1 MENIVTIS
9 LAGSYSFHIE
19 RRAASLLDDYLTSLR
34 KRIED
39 DEASQ
44 EIIQSIEERIVELF
58 TEWSTDSAP
67 ITLAIVRRVMETI
80 GSPEEL
86 YDDAKEEEVHRK
98 KERNKQEEPDHTKPP
113 RYTTRL
119 YRDTQRRVF
128 GGVCAGLAAHMNLP
142 LWIPRLMFIILSL
155 FYGVAILIYIVLWIA
170 IPRARTRLQRME
182 MHGEPITFSSL
193 EERIQ
198 REYQELRNNATLSGK
213 SSLGAFFSSL
223 AMLFATL
230 ALAILKYGI
239 YIFGVLLILASFFSM
254 VATFVTL
261 FVPITW
267 LDIWGKFLYEIP
279 FLELM
284 FSNNSILLPCLV
296 ALVGLILPFVGLCFG
311 IYCLVRRAL
320 LLKLALIGFLCWA
333 GALLGVTVLAGNTA
347 LQHAHYYSM
356 EKNYPLPIQVGDT
369 LVLSS
374 IRGEMETRPPQKRS
388 LFRLL
393 SSREKGGRRTAAVCI
408 EIRSS
413 KDLKGR
419 MVVEKESYGVPEP
432 ESIDLLTALDYPVH
446 IDGTRLELP
455 ERYRLDGV
463 ADGVQRV
470 SVRIYLPK
478 NTYLR
483 IDQPSLL
490 KKLHW
495 KNKSCRLDRKTNP
508 IWYNSGTDFVP
519 YQDEPFDSLIE

>member
-9 LAGSYSFHIE
+9 LAGSYSFNIE
-19 RRAASLLDDYLTSLR
+19 RGAAALLDDYLTSLR
-34 KRIED
+34 KRLED
-39 DEASQ
+39 DQASQ

-58 TEWSTDSAP
+58 TEWSPNAEP
-67 ITLAIVRRVMETI
+67 ITLAIVQRVMETI

-98 KERNKQEEPDHTKPP
+98 KERNKQAEQEAAQPP
-113 RYTTRL
+113 RYIARI
-119 YRDTQRRVF
+119 YRDTQRRVL

-142 LWIPRLMFIILSL
+142 LWIPRLAFIILSL

-170 IPRARTRLQRME
+170 IPRARTPLQRME
-182 MHGEPITFSSL
+182 MHGEPITFSNL

-198 REYQELRNNATLSGK
+198 REYQELRNNANLSGK

-223 AMLFATL
+223 AMLFSTL

-239 YIFGVLLILASFFSM
+239 YVFGVLLILASFSSM

-267 LDIWGKFLYEIP
+267 LDIWGKFLCEIP
-279 FLELM
+279 FLELIL
-284 FSNNSILLPCLV
+284 SNYPIFLPFLV
-296 ALVGLILPFVGLCFG
+296 ALVGLILPFVMLCLG
-311 IYCLVRRAL
+311 IYCLVRRSL
-320 LLKLALIGFLCWA
+320 LLKFALIGFLCWA
-333 GALLGVTVLAGNTA
+333 SALLLIVALAGNTA

-374 IRGEMETRPPQKRS
+374 IRGEMETRTEKRS

-393 SSREKGGRRTAAVCI
+393 SSREKGGRRNATVRI

-413 KDLKGR
+413 KDSKGR

-432 ESIDLLTALDYPVH
+432 ESIDLLTALDYRVH

-483 IDQPSLL
+483 IDQPSLWRTV
-490 KKLHW
+490 HW
-495 KNKSCRLDRKTNP
+495 NDNSSRIDRLSRH